1 MADLNQLQILMALK
15 NGNPQQVA
23 QQIIQQN
30 FPNDPMMQQL
40 MQLAL
45 NNDTQNLNKFAEQF
59 FAKRGLDFI
68 KELGNLMSTLRNM

>member
-59 FAKRGLDFI
+59 FAKRGLDFT